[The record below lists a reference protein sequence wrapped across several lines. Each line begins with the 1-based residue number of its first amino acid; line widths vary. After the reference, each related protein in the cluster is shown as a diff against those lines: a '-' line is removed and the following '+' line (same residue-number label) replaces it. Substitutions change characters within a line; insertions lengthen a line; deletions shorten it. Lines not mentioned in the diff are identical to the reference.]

1 VEVLSRR
8 RNPFSILTKSS
19 LIVRDI
25 DLLSEA
31 AGRTRVSVAMSIG
44 TGEDAVARITEP
56 GAASPSS
63 RLEAISRLAA
73 AGLRPSVLM
82 APILPGISDGEE
94 QIRRL
99 TRACLDAGADHVSPI
114 LLHLRPGVRE
124 HYFEWLERELPALV
138 DLHQDAYRAGPYG
151 LRQDRERVASI
162 VRDELSVRAGGC
174 PADSGSAG
182 GNRTRIPQ
190 RTHRG
195 P

>member
-1 VEVLSRR
+1 
-8 RNPFSILTKSS
+8 
-19 LIVRDI
+19 
-25 DLLSEA
+25 
-31 AGRTRVSVAMSIG
+31 
-44 TGEDAVARITEP
+44 
-56 GAASPSS
+56 
-63 RLEAISRLAA
+63 
-73 AGLRPSVLM
+73 M

-138 DLHQDAYRAGPYG
+138 DLHRDAYRAGPYG
-151 LRQDRERVASI
+151 LRQDRERVAAI
-162 VRDELSVRAGGC
+162 VSDELSVRAGGC
-174 PADSGSAG
+174 PAGSGSAG
-182 GNRTRIPQ
+182 GDRTRIPQ

>member
-1 VEVLSRR
+1 MLSRR

-44 TGEDAVARITEP
+44 TDEDAVARISEP

-124 HYFEWLERELPALV
+124 HYFELAGAASCRRWSICTA
-138 DLHQDAYRAGPYG
+138 DAYRAGPYG

-174 PADSGSAG
+174 PAGCGSAG
-182 GNRTRIPQ
+182 GGRTRSRP
-190 RTHRG
+190 RTHPRR
-195 P
+195 